1 MKENEF
7 AQLSDQELLAKKK
20 QLKSSNIINAVIIG
34 VLIGVVIYSV
44 IKNGFGFVTFLPLL
58 FVYFIV
64 KNQNESRELEK
75 EIKSRNLKQ
84 E

>member
-1 MKENEF
+1 MKENAF
-7 AQLSDQELLAKKK
+7 SQLSDQELLEKKK

-34 VLIGVVIYSV
+34 VLIGVVIYSF
-44 IKNGFGFVTFLPLL
+44 IKSGFRLFTFLPLL

-64 KNQNESRELEK
+64 KNQNESKELEK
-75 EIKSRNLKQ
+75 EIKSRNVKQ